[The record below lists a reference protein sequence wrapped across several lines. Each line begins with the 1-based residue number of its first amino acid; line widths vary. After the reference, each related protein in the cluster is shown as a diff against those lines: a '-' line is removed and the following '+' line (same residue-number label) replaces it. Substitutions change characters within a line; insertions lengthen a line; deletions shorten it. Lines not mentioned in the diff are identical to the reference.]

1 MYAENLLLQG
11 IATSTIAWVLWKLFR
26 AVFVPS
32 SLDNIPGPPSA
43 SFVTGNFGELFHP
56 QRAWAFQKRMLQTY
70 GPVYRYHGW
79 FGSKILLVSD
89 PKALQNIVIKEQDI
103 YEEAPNFLN
112 FNRVFFGE
120 SLIATLGEHH
130 SRQRKMLNPVFQT
143 KNIRDIFPKFVVISQ
158 KLRDAIASQVAGE
171 PGEIDMM
178 KWISRAVL
186 ELVGQGG
193 FGESFDSLEQD
204 VTNPFAEA
212 VKAVFPTVGPL
223 FLIIRLFPWILTAG
237 PGFLRRRFL
246 ELIPS
251 KRVQR
256 AREISDMM
264 DDYSKRILARRKA
277 AIAAE
282 DTESLL
288 QVAEGKDIMS
298 VLLRANEEASEEDKI
313 PEAEL
318 LGHISTLIFTGMET
332 TSIAIVRILHVL
344 AAHPEAQDKLREEV
358 VQARL
363 QGDLSYDELMALPY
377 MEAVCKETLRLHA
390 PTLWM
395 TRRTLKDTVMPVTK
409 PIHGVDGTPMS
420 EIPLAA
426 GTDIMI
432 GIWHANINP
441 DVWGEDVNEWKPERW
456 LSPLPRSVT
465 DAHLPGI
472 YSNLMTFLGGGRACI
487 GFKFAQM
494 EIKSVLAT
502 VVESFRFELPEKE
515 IGWNYAGIA
524 FPTAGEDGH
533 TAELPL
539 KVSLVRGNHL

>member
-1 MYAENLLLQG
+1 
-11 IATSTIAWVLWKLFR
+11 
-26 AVFVPS
+26 
-32 SLDNIPGPPSA
+32 
-43 SFVTGNFGELFHP
+43 
-56 QRAWAFQKRMLQTY
+56 MLQTY

-237 PGFLRRRFL
+237 PAFLRRWLL

-298 VLLRANEEASEEDKI
+298 VLLRANEEAFEEDKI

-344 AAHPEAQDKLREEV
+344 AAHPEAQDKLREEI

-363 QGDLSYDELMALPY
+363 QGDLSYDDLMVLPY

-395 TRRTLKDTVMPVTK
+395 TRRTLKDTVMPVSK
-409 PIHGVDGTPMS
+409 PIHGVDGTPMN

-426 GTDIMI
+426 GTDIMV

-456 LSPLPRSVT
+456 LSPLPKSVT

-494 EIKSVLAT
+494 EIKSILAT

-515 IGWNYAGIA
+515 IRWNYAGIA

-539 KVSLVRGNHL
+539 KMSLVRGNHL